1 MWGLYGMWPSP
12 LACVI
17 QMLTLLIL
25 LSLVWLVVSIVVIA
39 SCRMAARGD
48 RDLVGA
54 PHSPRRPSTCGT
66 VRSRILTSP
75 HSDQLATY
83 R

>member
-1 MWGLYGMWPSP
+1 
-12 LACVI
+12 
-17 QMLTLLIL
+17 MLIIMLVL
-25 LSLVWLVVSIVVIA
+25 LSLVWLIVAVVVIA
-39 SCRMAARGD
+39 ICRMAARGD
-48 RDLVGA
+48 TELDMA
-54 PHSPRRPSTCGT
+54 PQSPRRPSTCGT

>member
-1 MWGLYGMWPSP
+1 
-12 LACVI
+12 
-17 QMLTLLIL
+17 MLILVAL
-25 LSLVWLVVSIVVIA
+25 LSLVWLFVAVMVIA
-39 SCRMAARGD
+39 VCRMAARSD
-48 RDLVGA
+48 A
-54 PHSPRRPSTCGT
+54 SPAQSPRRPSTCGT

>member
-1 MWGLYGMWPSP
+1 M
-12 LACVI
+12 
-17 QMLTLLIL
+17 LIL
-25 LSLVWLVVSIVVIA
+25 LIPLSLLWLVVAVVVIA
-39 SCRMAARGD
+39 ICRMAARGD
-48 RDLVGA
+48 RDLAEA
-54 PHSPRRPSTCGT
+54 PYSPRRPSTCGT